1 MAADSIISAMCDS
14 LILVDHD
21 GHIVTANRATLDLS
35 GYREEELLGKSVDLI
50 FGREFVESQ
59 ILEKV
64 MEEGSVVNQEWKYY
78 TKKGETK
85 PILFSGCPVNDK
97 RGDIIGVI
105 GISRGTTERKWAEE
119 AVRESETRFKEL
131 ADLLPQTV
139 FELDEEGKLT
149 FVNRNALPMFGFSQE
164 DFEKGVNALQTIVPE
179 DRDRA
184 KENIQRALSGEKV
197 GPSEY
202 TLLRNDGSTFPAI
215 VYSSPVLKESKPV
228 GLRGIVIDITERRQ
242 TEKALR
248 ESEARYRAVME
259 QSPDGIFLVD
269 VETRQVLEANSAF
282 QNMLEYT
289 YSETLD
295 LSLPDFA
302 VADPKDLDR
311 RFTDALMGKG
321 PFAFERK
328 YRRKDGSWVDVGGSS
343 SPIYFGGRKAICVI
357 VRDPTEHKRVEEALR
372 ESEARYRTVVE
383 QSADGIYL
391 TDVDTK
397 RILEANTAF
406 QDLLGYRAVQL
417 SVHDFIAAD
426 RMDVDQNFQKIIR
439 GEPPS
444 LLSEN
449 SGGRMGPC
457 GTAPRVPRSSLM
469 GEGWFL
475 APSSTTLPSVS
486 EWRRRSINA
495 TTN

>member
-105 GISRGTTERKWAEE
+105 GISRHITERKRAEE

-149 FVNRNALPMFGFSQE
+149 FVNRNVLPMFGFSLE

-184 KENIQRALSGEKV
+184 KENIQRALSGEKW
-197 GPSEY
+197 
-202 TLLRNDGSTFPAI
+202 
-215 VYSSPVLKESKPV
+215 
-228 GLRGIVIDITERRQ
+228 
-242 TEKALR
+242 
-248 ESEARYRAVME
+248 
-259 QSPDGIFLVD
+259 
-269 VETRQVLEANSAF
+269 
-282 QNMLEYT
+282 
-289 YSETLD
+289 
-295 LSLPDFA
+295 
-302 VADPKDLDR
+302 DP
-311 RFTDALMGKG
+311 
-321 PFAFERK
+321 P
-328 YRRKDGSWVDVGGSS
+328 
-343 SPIYFGGRKAICVI
+343 
-357 VRDPTEHKRVEEALR
+357 
-372 ESEARYRTVVE
+372 
-383 QSADGIYL
+383 
-391 TDVDTK
+391 
-397 RILEANTAF
+397 NTHF
-406 QDLLGYRAVQL
+406 
-417 SVHDFIAAD
+417 
-426 RMDVDQNFQKIIR
+426 
-439 GEPPS
+439 
-444 LLSEN
+444 
-449 SGGRMGPC
+449 
-457 GTAPRVPRSSLM
+457 
-469 GEGWFL
+469 
-475 APSSTTLPSVS
+475 
-486 EWRRRSINA
+486 
-495 TTN
+495 